1 MSLFDLFRQE
11 HIKGKVIDKYRL
23 ENGNIALI
31 VEQENTGRRYNVEF
45 NDGYK
50 GARLENLFG
59 LWDEPFSGKTEYLE
73 KLVSKYDYV
82 DLVVSYSKWPL
93 RQAYRLL
100 GVSGEPNY
108 HRKKPPRISYQASTA
123 EY

>member
-1 MSLFDLFRQE
+1 MSLFDLFRQ
-11 HIKGKVIDKYRL
+11 HNIKGRVLDKYRL
-23 ENGNIALI
+23 DNGNIALI
-31 VEQENTGRRYNVEF
+31 VEQENTGKRYSVEF
-45 NDGYK
+45 KDGYK
-50 GARLENLFG
+50 GPTLGNLFKI
-59 LWDEPFSGKTEYLE
+59 WDEPFSGKTEYLDR
-73 KLVSKYDYV
+73 LISKDGYV

-108 HRKKPPRISYQASTA
+108 HRQKPPRISYQASTA